1 MFLDILNQ
9 NNYIS
14 YNITL
19 AQIMGLEGAV
29 YCSELLNIYKKAHSK
44 NKIIGDEYFK
54 LDRKY
59 VFQRTTISIE
69 KQLEIDAKWE
79 KIKLMFKHEDNPDI
93 IKLDTQLIAG
103 IIAGENVKLREDLS
117 GYLNA
122 NISAIKT
129 TKHKKRIN
137 ALKESIKCSDLKV
150 LEALRNWVD
159 ALSTYTKNSKVSEQ
173 SIEIFQDTLYRYT
186 QGDTEKALIIIKI
199 ATVQKYPDCQWAIN
213 LYEKDQRM
221 RAQNSVFSNTRM
233 PKVTVSKRK
242 KATKD
247 SLGDEIF

>member
-129 TKHKKRIN
+129 TKHKKRID
-137 ALKESIKCSDLKV
+137 ALKESIKCSDPKV

-221 RAQNSVFSNTRM
+221 KAQNNVFSNTRM